1 MEQGRIVFSGTPVD
15 LSALGSSFDSEA
27 GGHGQ
32 SAIERGYGAALTSAR
47 GGSGYA
53 SRE

>member
-32 SAIERGYGAALTSAR
+32 SAIERGYGAALAAR
-47 GGSGYA
+47 RGEKGPA
-53 SRE
+53 ER